1 MKRKVFAV
9 LAAVFA
15 GLLFTVCDDDI
26 TTPAPSPLTI
36 ENGVI
41 IACDRSVTSVVIPSG
56 VVSIGNYAFSGC
68 AGLTAL
74 TIPSGVVSIG
84 GYAFSGCTGLQALI
98 VPSGVVSIGDYAFSG
113 CAGLTSLILPAS
125 IMSAGD
131 KPFAGCANLTVYY
144 AGTKAQWEALGVE
157 AEGINVICSDTAAG
171 GSGGDGSGGNGGGT
185 GGSGGDG
192 SGDNGGGTGGSG
204 DNGGDPG
211 INGYTLVWQDEFDY
225 TGVPDPSKWKYQTGA
240 GGWGNNELQ
249 NYVANPDGTSEAVAT
264 AWVDGEALHIKAYND
279 GKEWKSARMN
289 SRESWTYGIIE
300 ARLKV
305 TDKRGTWPAFWMMP
319 KEGTYGNKGWPD
331 NGEIDIME
339 NAPSTCQP
347 HRVFSTLHAQGHFA
361 DKGAAIGE
369 KTWDHDLSSKW
380 HTFAIK
386 WDEDS
391 ITAYYDDVIMG
402 TYIKGNKDWKDWPY
416 DKDFYI
422 ILNLAIG
429 GSLGGTADV
438 ASLPASGVEFLVDYV
453 RVYQKDST
461 GGNSGNSGGGAEFN
475 GSATTDKFWKGWRPY
490 YGIQVWTTGEY
501 GDVWGQEPVI
511 NMASG
516 TISATK
522 ASLIMLPVFGAFDE
536 NGVELSGAYDYSAVK
551 KFSLK
556 IKANKAGS
564 TVGIGTYFTG
574 SESEPKKT
582 ITLTTDFQPVEIPV
596 TNGTSHKYMF
606 YLNCAVPS
614 ADYVV
619 TVNDV
624 AFYDAQGNQIKDL
637 VIIPGSQK

>member
-192 SGDNGGGTGGSG
+192 GGTGGSG

-225 TGVPDPSKWKYQTGA
+225 TGVPDPSKWKYQVGA
-240 GGWGNNELQ
+240 SGWGNNELQ
-249 NYVANPDGTSEAVAT
+249 NYVANPDGTSEAAAT

-289 SRESWTYGIIE
+289 STQSWTYGIIE

-305 TDKRGTWPAFWMMP
+305 TDKKGAWPAFWMMP
-319 KEGTYGNKGWPD
+319 TDSKYGTWPAS
-331 NGEIDIME
+331 GEIDIME
-339 NAPSTCQP
+339 NAPSTWGFGKA
-347 HRVFSTLHAQGHFA
+347 FSTLHAKGHSG
-361 DKGAAIGE
+361 GAGASLGN
-369 KTWDHDLSSKW
+369 KTWDHDLSSQW

-391 ITAYYDDVIMG
+391 ITAYYDDVSMG
-402 TYIKGNKDWKDWPY
+402 TYIKGDKNWVDWPY

-429 GSLGGTADV
+429 GELGGTADV

-461 GGNSGNSGGGAEFN
+461 GGNSGNSGGGADFN
-475 GSATTDKFWKGWRPY
+475 GSDTTDKFWKDWRPY
-490 YGIQVWTTGEY
+490 YGIQVWGPAE
-501 GDVWGQEPVI
+501 GWGQEPVI
-511 NMASG
+511 NMVSG
-516 TISATK
+516 TISATN
-522 ASLIMLPVFGAFDE
+522 ANPSVMFPVFGAFDE
-536 NGVELSGAYDYSAVK
+536 NGVDLIGAYDYSAVK
-551 KFSLK
+551 KFSFK

-564 TVGIGTYFTG
+564 TVEIGTYFTG
-574 SESEPKKT
+574 SESGPRKT
-582 ITLTTDFQPVEIPV
+582 ITLTTDFQNVEIPV
-596 TNGTSHKYMF
+596 TNGTSHGYIF
-606 YLNCAVPS
+606 YLVCTVPS

-624 AFYDAQGNQIKDL
+624 AFYDAQDNQIKDL

>member
-9 LAAVFA
+9 LAAMVA

-26 TTPAPSPLTI
+26 STPAPSPLTI

-171 GSGGDGSGGNGGGT
+171 GSGGNGGGT

-204 DNGGDPG
+204 DNGGDTG

-225 TGVPDPSKWKYQTGA
+225 TGVPDTSKWKYQVGA

-391 ITAYYDDVIMG
+391 ITAYYDDESMG
-402 TYIKGNKDWKDWPY
+402 TYNKGNKDWVNWPY

-461 GGNSGNSGGGAEFN
+461 GGNSGNNGGGADFN
-475 GSATTDKFWKGWRPY
+475 GSDTTDKFWKDWRPY
-490 YGIQVWTTGEY
+490 YGIQVWGLE
-501 GDVWGQEPVI
+501 GWGQEPVI
-511 NMASG
+511 DTALG

-522 ASLIMLPVFGAFDE
+522 ATPACMFPVFGAFDE
-536 NGVELSGAYDYSAVK
+536 NGVGPIGAYDYSAVK
-551 KFSLK
+551 KFSFK
-556 IKANKAGS
+556 IKANKE
-564 TVGIGTYFTG
+564 TNNNVTLGTFFT
-574 SESEPKKT
+574 
-582 ITLTTDFQPVEIPV
+582 TT
-596 TNGTSHKYMF
+596 
-606 YLNCAVPS
+606 APS
-614 ADYVV
+614 ATEKPLTV
-619 TVNDV
+619 TTE
-624 AFYDAQGNQIKDL
+624 FQ
-637 VIIPGSQK
+637 